1 MQAQYFVFA
10 EHTMD
15 TFMVILRSLYGMGDE
30 SYEQSVLA
38 PKSTFIIVE
47 KRKEKGKRDNNS
59 TPNNEKQ
66 TKAT

>member
-38 PKSTFIIVE
+38 SKFTFIIIIVE
-47 KRKEKGKRDNNS
+47 KKKRKRKRG
-59 TPNNEKQ
+59 
-66 TKAT
+66 

>member
-10 EHTMD
+10 EHIMD

-38 PKSTFIIVE
+38 PKFTFIIVE
-47 KRKEKGKRDNNS
+47 KKKRKRKEG
-59 TPNNEKQ
+59 
-66 TKAT
+66 

>member
-30 SYEQSVLA
+30 SYEQSVLV
-38 PKSTFIIVE
+38 PKFTFIIVE
-47 KRKEKGKRDNNS
+47 KKKRERKEG
-59 TPNNEKQ
+59 
-66 TKAT
+66 

>member
-1 MQAQYFVFA
+1 MFA

-15 TFMVILRSLYGMGDE
+15 TFMVIFRSLYGMGDE

-38 PKSTFIIVE
+38 PKFTFIIVK
-47 KRKEKGKRDNNS
+47 KRKEKGKRDNS
-59 TPNNEKQ
+59 ASNNEKQ